1 MNDSELIQLLFERDE
16 RAIGEIQIKYAA
28 YCRYIAG
35 NILSSQED
43 IDEVLNDALGALWQS
58 IPPNRPESLKAYL
71 GRITRN
77 LAIDKAKKMAAQ
89 KRGGNT
95 TQEVLD
101 ELKEA
106 ATQGQPEQEL
116 DAKQLGRLI
125 NGFAAQLEQKQRVI
139 FVKRYWYLC
148 SSKQIAGECG
158 ISVNSVNTTLHR
170 LRKQLKKYLE
180 QEGYDI

>member
-35 NILSSQED
+35 NI
-43 IDEVLNDALGALWQS
+43 NDALGALWQS

-77 LAIDKAKKMAAQ
+77 IAIDKAKKMAAQ

-106 ATQGQPEQEL
+106 ATRGQPEQEL

>member
-35 NILSSQED
+35 NILSSRED

-77 LAIDKAKKMAAQ
+77 LAIDKAKKWQHKNVAEIPH
-89 KRGGNT
+89 R
-95 TQEVLD
+95 
-101 ELKEA
+101 
-106 ATQGQPEQEL
+106 
-116 DAKQLGRLI
+116 
-125 NGFAAQLEQKQRVI
+125 
-139 FVKRYWYLC
+139 RYL
-148 SSKQIAGECG
+148 
-158 ISVNSVNTTLHR
+158 TTLMR
-170 LRKQLKKYLE
+170 QQPRASPSRSLMQNSLAGL
-180 QEGYDI
+180 